1 MSNVTLTPTEFD
13 EFGAGPS
20 GSNGQS
26 GGRRGLTSRLS
37 FGHVLTAIAGVL
49 TFFFLLLVL
58 VDRQDPQVTVI
69 AATERVDEGVPLTAD
84 LFEEVT
90 LPEGNPLTEGAVT
103 TMEQLDGSRTAQR
116 DIPATGVLVEAD
128 FIDVAAETPG
138 GGLRSLSIPIEPD
151 KALGGEITDSDLV
164 DILAVADN
172 RVWIPAAGLEVLDD
186 GGGGGSSFLG
196 GSVSDAKYIT
206 MAVTA
211 DEAVAISF
219 ASTNA
224 KDIYVVRST
233 GAERLP
239 ELDDTAGAAEVG
251 VSGPGGSSS
260 FVPADVGDS
269 LNEALG
275 GIFDDLLAEAG
286 DE

>member
-1 MSNVTLTPTEFD
+1 MSNVTLTPPEFD
-13 EFGAGPS
+13 EFSAGPS
-20 GSNGQS
+20 PTNGQG

-49 TFFFLLLVL
+49 TFLFLLLVL
-58 VDRQDPQVTVI
+58 VDRQDPEVTVI
-69 AATERVDEGVPLTAD
+69 AATERIDEGVPLTAD
-84 LFEEVT
+84 LFEEVS
-90 LPEGNPLTEGAVT
+90 LPEDNPLTAGAVT
-103 TMEQLDGSRTAQR
+103 TIEELDGTRTAQR
-116 DIPATGVLVEAD
+116 DIPAQGVLVGSD

-138 GGLRSLSIPIEPD
+138 GGLRSLSIPIESD
-151 KALGGEITDSDLV
+151 KALGGAISDSDLV
-164 DILAVADN
+164 DIVAVAPD

-186 GGGGGSSFLG
+186 GAGDSSSFLG
-196 GSVSDAKYIT
+196 GDASDAGFIT

-219 ASTNA
+219 AATNA

-233 GAERLP
+233 GAVRLP
-239 ELDDTAGAAEVG
+239 KLTETTGPDEVG
-251 VSGPGGSSS
+251 VGGPSGTSS

-269 LNEALG
+269 LNDALD
-275 GIFDDLLAEAG
+275 GILDDLVAG